1 MMSTDQD
8 DVRGD
13 YEYGCKGLRTGT
25 NVRHKVGGDMAA
37 CCNTNEV
44 LVVRSAAAR
53 SAAATK
59 VMLIAVRFF
68 PFLPFVVLEP

>member
-1 MMSTDQD
+1 MSTDQD

-13 YEYGCKGLRTGT
+13 YEYGCKGLRTGP
-25 NVRHKVGGDMAA
+25 NVRYKVGGDMLVA
-37 CCNTNEV
+37 CCNTNKV
-44 LVVRSAAAR
+44 LVVRSASAR

-59 VMLIAVRFF
+59 VMLIAVRYF